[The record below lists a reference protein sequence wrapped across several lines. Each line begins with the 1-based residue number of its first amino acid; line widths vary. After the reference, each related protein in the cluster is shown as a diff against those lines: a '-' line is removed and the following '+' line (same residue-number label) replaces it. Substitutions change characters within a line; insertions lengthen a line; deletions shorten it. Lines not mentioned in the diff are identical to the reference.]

1 MSLSEVSPIIF
12 EINIFGINFAL
23 RWYAIAYV
31 LGIIIA
37 WALLISIS
45 KKHKIWKLEKS
56 PIETNIIENFIT
68 YIILGVIFGGRLGY
82 VLFYQ
87 PNFYINNPLEIFQIW
102 KGGMSFHGGLIGVG
116 IGIII
121 FSFKNNISIISLSD
135 FSALATPPGIF
146 LGRVSNFINGELW
159 GKPTNSIFGVIF
171 PSAEA
176 QKCPIDWTFA
186 VCTRHPSQLYEAFL
200 EGIFLWII
208 MLIIVFFFKGLNI
221 KGLLLAIFILGYGVS
236 RFIVEYF
243 RNPDI
248 QFISQTNPNG
258 YILYFNEN
266 FGFSMGQL
274 LSTPMILIG
283 LVILFWSISNIKKTK
298 NEYS

>member
-1 MSLSEVSPIIF
+1 MLLSEVSPIIF
-12 EINIFGINFAL
+12 DFNIFGINFAL
-23 RWYAIAYV
+23 RWYALAYV

-37 WALLISIS
+37 WTLLISMS
-45 KKHKIWKLEKS
+45 KKPKFWRLKRS
-56 PIETNIIENFIT
+56 PIETKIIENFIT
-68 YIILGVIFGGRLGY
+68 YIILGVILGGRFGY

-87 PNFYINNPLEIFQIW
+87 PTFYINNPLEIFQIW
-102 KGGMSFHGGLIGVG
+102 KGGMSFHGGLIGVA

-121 FSFKNNISIISLSD
+121 FSIKNNISIISISD

-159 GKPTNSIFGVIF
+159 GKPTNSSFGVVF

-186 VCTRHPSQLYEAFL
+186 VCSRHPSQLYEAFL
-200 EGIFLWII
+200 EGLFLWII
-208 MLIIVFFFKGLNI
+208 MLFVVFFMKGLNI
-221 KGLLLAIFILGYGVS
+221 KGLLLAIFILGYGIS
-236 RFIVEYF
+236 RFIVEFF

-248 QFISQTNPNG
+248 QFVSQTNPNG
-258 YILYFNEN
+258 YILYLNEK

-274 LSTPMILIG
+274 LSTPMILLG
-283 LVILFWSISNIKKTK
+283 LIILFWSISNIKKTK
-298 NEYS
+298 HE

>member
-1 MSLSEVSPIIF
+1 MSLNEISPVLF
-12 EINIFGINFAL
+12 DFNIFGINFAL

-37 WALLISIS
+37 WTLLISIS
-45 KKHKIWKLEKS
+45 KRPKFWKLKES
-56 PIETNIIENFIT
+56 PIKTKIIENFMT
-68 YIILGVIFGGRLGY
+68 YIIIGVILGGRLGY

-87 PNFYINNPLEIFQIW
+87 PTFYINNPLEIFQIW
-102 KGGMSFHGGLIGVG
+102 KGGMSFHGGLIGVA
-116 IGIII
+116 IAIIT
-121 FSFKNNISIISLSD
+121 FSLKNNISIITVSD

-146 LGRVSNFINGELW
+146 LGRISNFINGELW

-171 PSAEA
+171 PSEEA

-200 EGIFLWII
+200 EGLLLWII
-208 MLIIVFFFKGLNI
+208 MLFIVFFYKGLNI
-221 KGLLLAIFILGYGVS
+221 KGFLLSIFILGYGVS
-236 RFIVEYF
+236 RFIVEFF
-243 RNPDI
+243 RNPDK

-258 YILYFNEN
+258 YVLYFNEN

-274 LSTPMILIG
+274 LSFPMILLG
-283 LVILFWSISNIKKTK
+283 LIIFFWSILNVKNKK
-298 NEYS
+298 NEYT